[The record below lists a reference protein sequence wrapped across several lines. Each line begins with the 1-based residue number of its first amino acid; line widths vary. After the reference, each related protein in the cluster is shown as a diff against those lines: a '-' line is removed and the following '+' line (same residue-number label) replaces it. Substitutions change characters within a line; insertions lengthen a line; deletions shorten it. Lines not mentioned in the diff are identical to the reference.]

1 MFAYWMRALAPAGSL
16 WRHRDYMRLFLAST
30 LATLGATVSQMALP
44 LTAVQLLDA
53 SATQMGILA
62 ACELLPF
69 ALLSLPAGVWVDR
82 SRKKRLAAVFDLLGA
97 AALALVP
104 LAHLLGVLSLPVLY
118 VAGFIV
124 GCTFAVGGTAMQVFI
139 TQLVGRERLVEAN
152 SKLSAASSI
161 AGIVGPAIAAIA
173 VDALG
178 APLAITLDACG
189 FLLSACLVMSIR
201 RDDPPVVT
209 EKRPMWPEV
218 REGLQLVW
226 RNPLLRALA
235 VAAAV
240 WIMLFDSFRA
250 LYVLFATRE
259 LQLGAKDL
267 ALINTLGALGALL
280 GAAAAHRMERTQGA
294 RVTLILGYL
303 LCGLGYGAYAVMQPG
318 WALTALGAGL
328 AMLVIDFGATMY
340 SVTYI
345 SLRQQVTPDAM
356 LGRMTATMRF
366 ISVSAAPIGSAAAGR
381 MGDAV
386 GLHGTLLGVAALGCL
401 LALGAARWLP
411 ATRPESE
418 IQFELSEQG
427 VMK

>member
-1 MFAYWMRALAPAGSL
+1 MFAYWMRALAPEGSL

-30 LATLGATVSQMALP
+30 LATLGAAVSQMALP

-69 ALLSLPAGVWVDR
+69 ALFSLPAGVWVDR
-82 SRKKRLAAVFDLLGA
+82 SRKKRLSATFDFLGA

-104 LAHLLGVLSLPVLY
+104 IAYLAGVLSLPVLY
-118 VAGFIV
+118 VAGFMV
-124 GCTFAVGGTAMQVFI
+124 GCSFAIGGTAMQVFI
-139 TQLVGRERLVEAN
+139 TQLVGRDRLVEAN
-152 SKLSAASSI
+152 SKLSAAGSI
-161 AGIVGPAIAAIA
+161 AGIVGPALAAIV
-173 VDALG
+173 VDAVG

-189 FLLSACLVMSIR
+189 FALSGLLVLSIR

-209 EKRPMWPEV
+209 ERRPMWPEV
-218 REGLQLVW
+218 ADGLRMVW
-226 RNPLLRALA
+226 RNPLLRSLA
-235 VAAAV
+235 VAAAI

-259 LQLGAKDL
+259 LLLGAKDL

-280 GAAAAHRMERTQGA
+280 GAAAAHRFERTRGA
-294 RVTLILGYL
+294 RPTLIVGYL
-303 LCGLGYGAYAVMQPG
+303 LCGVGYGAYAAMQPG
-318 WALTALGAGL
+318 WHLTALGAGL

-340 SVTYI
+340 SITYI

-366 ISVSAAPIGSAAAGR
+366 LSVSAAPIGSAAA
-381 MGDAV
+381 V
-386 GLHGTLLGVAALGCL
+386 SYTHLTLPTICSV
-401 LALGAARWLP
+401 
-411 ATRPESE
+411 
-418 IQFELSEQG
+418 
-427 VMK
+427 

>member
-1 MFAYWMRALAPAGSL
+1 MFAYWMRALAPEGSL

-82 SRKKRLAAVFDLLGA
+82 SRKKRLSATFDFLGA

-104 LAHLLGVLSLPVLY
+104 IAHLAGVLSLPVLY
-118 VAGFIV
+118 VAGFMV
-124 GCTFAVGGTAMQVFI
+124 GCSFAIGGTAMQVFI
-139 TQLVGRERLVEAN
+139 TQLVGRDRLVEAN
-152 SKLSAASSI
+152 SKLSAAGSI
-161 AGIVGPAIAAIA
+161 AGIVGPALAAIV
-173 VDALG
+173 VDAVG

-189 FLLSACLVMSIR
+189 FALSGLLVLSIR
-201 RDDPPVVT
+201 RDDPPVAA
-209 EKRPMWPEV
+209 ERRPMWPEIAD
-218 REGLQLVW
+218 GLRMVW
-226 RNPLLRALA
+226 RNPLLRSLA
-235 VAAAV
+235 VAAAI

-259 LQLGAKDL
+259 LLLGAKDL

-280 GAAAAHRMERTQGA
+280 GAAAAHRLERARGA
-294 RVTLILGYL
+294 RPTLILGYL
-303 LCGLGYGAYAVMQPG
+303 LCGVGYGAYAAMQPG
-318 WALTALGAGL
+318 WQLTALGAGL

-340 SVTYI
+340 SITYI

-366 ISVSAAPIGSAAAGR
+366 LSVSAAPIGSAAAGR
-381 MGDAV
+381 MGDVA
-386 GLHGTLLGVAALGCL
+386 GLHATLFGVAVLGCL
-401 LALGAARWLP
+401 LALGAARWMP
-411 ATRPESE
+411 ATRRNAPMVY
-418 IQFELSEQG
+418 ELSEQG

>member
-1 MFAYWMRALAPAGSL
+1 MFAYWMRALAPEGSL

-30 LATLGATVSQMALP
+30 LATLGAAVSQMALP

-69 ALLSLPAGVWVDR
+69 ALFSLPAGVWVDR
-82 SRKKRLAAVFDLLGA
+82 SRKKRLSATFDFLGA

-104 LAHLLGVLSLPVLY
+104 IAYLAGVLSLPVLY
-118 VAGFIV
+118 VAGFMV
-124 GCTFAVGGTAMQVFI
+124 GCSFAIGGTAMQVFI
-139 TQLVGRERLVEAN
+139 TQLVGRDRLVEAN
-152 SKLSAASSI
+152 SKLSAAGSI
-161 AGIVGPAIAAIA
+161 AGIVGPALAAIV
-173 VDALG
+173 VDAVG

-189 FLLSACLVMSIR
+189 FALSGLLVLSIR

-209 EKRPMWPEV
+209 ERRPMWPEV
-218 REGLQLVW
+218 ADGLRMVW
-226 RNPLLRALA
+226 RNPLLRSLA
-235 VAAAV
+235 VAAAI

-259 LQLGAKDL
+259 LLLGAKDL

-280 GAAAAHRMERTQGA
+280 GAAAAHRFERTRGA
-294 RVTLILGYL
+294 RPTLIVGYL
-303 LCGLGYGAYAVMQPG
+303 LCGVGYGAYAAMQPG
-318 WALTALGAGL
+318 WHLTALGAGL

-340 SVTYI
+340 SITYI

-366 ISVSAAPIGSAAAGR
+366 LSVSAAPIGSAAAGR
-381 MGDAV
+381 MGDLV
-386 GLHGTLLGVAALGCL
+386 GLHATLFGVAVLGSL
-401 LALGAARWLP
+401 LALGAARWMP
-411 ATRPESE
+411 AARRNAPMVY
-418 IQFELSEQG
+418 ELSEQG

>member
-1 MFAYWMRALAPAGSL
+1 MFAYWMRALAPEGSL

-30 LATLGATVSQMALP
+30 LATLGAAVSQMALP

-69 ALLSLPAGVWVDR
+69 VLFSLPAGVWVDR
-82 SRKKRLAAVFDLLGA
+82 SRKKRLSATFDFLGA

-104 LAHLLGVLSLPVLY
+104 IAYLAGVLSLPVLY
-118 VAGFIV
+118 VAGFMV
-124 GCTFAVGGTAMQVFI
+124 GCSFAIGGTAMQVFI
-139 TQLVGRERLVEAN
+139 TQLVGRDRLVEAN
-152 SKLSAASSI
+152 SKLSAAGSI
-161 AGIVGPAIAAIA
+161 AGIVGPALAAIV
-173 VDALG
+173 VDAVG

-189 FLLSACLVMSIR
+189 FALSGLLVLSIR

-209 EKRPMWPEV
+209 ERRPMWPEV
-218 REGLQLVW
+218 ADGLRMVW
-226 RNPLLRALA
+226 RNPLLRSLA
-235 VAAAV
+235 VAAAI

-259 LQLGAKDL
+259 LLLGAKDL

-280 GAAAAHRMERTQGA
+280 GAAAAHRFERTRGA
-294 RVTLILGYL
+294 RPTLIVGYL
-303 LCGLGYGAYAVMQPG
+303 LCGVGYGAYAAMQPG
-318 WALTALGAGL
+318 WHLTALGAGL

-340 SVTYI
+340 SITYI

-366 ISVSAAPIGSAAAGR
+366 LSVSAAPIGSAAAGR
-381 MGDAV
+381 MGDLV
-386 GLHGTLLGVAALGCL
+386 GLHATLFGVAVLGSL
-401 LALGAARWLP
+401 LALGAARWMP
-411 ATRPESE
+411 AARRNAPMVY
-418 IQFELSEQG
+418 ELSEQG

>member
-97 AALALVP
+97 CALALVP

-118 VAGFIV
+118 VAGFFV

-139 TQLVGRERLVEAN
+139 TQLVGRDRLVEAN

-201 RDDPPVVT
+201 RDDPPVVI

-226 RNPLLRALA
+226 RNPLLRSLA
-235 VAAAV
+235 IAAAV

-267 ALINTLGALGALL
+267 ALINTLGALGALI

-294 RVTLILGYL
+294 RATLILGYL
-303 LCGLGYGAYAVMQPG
+303 LCGVGYGAYAAMQPG

-401 LALGAARWLP
+401 LALGAARWMP
-411 ATRPESE
+411 ATRAESE
-418 IQFELSEQG
+418 VKFELSEQG